1 MNQASSQRRDSPRID
16 LRLRVRYM
24 GGQVH
29 GEAEASDVSMHGL
42 RLESDQQIAVGEKL
56 QLMVDT
62 GESASPSYL
71 DGEVTWC
78 RPHNTPTGRTVYDV
92 GVKLNAE
99 GWHTPEMGRLGS
111 ALARLFALRERE
123 QVPVYT
129 QTPCALDDGTPVQL
143 SDVEVN
149 LLQFTAP
156 AVLQGKVT
164 TGSTVTV
171 EIDAEDAKHVLTAK
185 VAWVSD
191 QQGGKQA
198 RFKEGFAL
206 DTREAG
212 APLKALL
219 ARIKSGQSTPTRLRI
234 KR

>member
-1 MNQASSQRRDSPRID
+1 
-16 LRLRVRYM
+16 M

-42 RLESDQQIAVGEKL
+42 RLESDQKIAVGEKL

-62 GESASPSYL
+62 GENPQPSYL

-78 RPHNTPTGRTVYDV
+78 RPHVTPTGRTVFDV

-99 GWHTPEMGRLGS
+99 GWHTPEMGKLGS

-129 QTPCALDDGTPVQL
+129 QTPCALDDGTPLQL
-143 SDVEVN
+143 ADVEVT

-156 AVLQGKVT
+156 SALEGRVT
-164 TGSTVTV
+164 TGAAVTL
-171 EIDAEDAKHVLTAK
+171 ELEAEDAKHAIPAR

-191 QQGGKQA
+191 QQGGKGA

-206 DTREAG
+206 DTRDAS
-212 APLKALL
+212 APHKALL
-219 ARIKSGQSTPTRLRI
+219 DRVRTGQSTPTRLRI